1 MTLKNKGLCGILDM
15 NRKKR
20 ICLVEGENEM
30 CEKVDQ
36 LARQREQEAVLVTL
50 FEGVQDGGLRVTY
63 AAKKAN
69 LSLNDFKDQM
79 RLRGFSVPQRKGRSS
94 TVKKA

>member
-1 MTLKNKGLCGILDM
+1 M
-15 NRKKR
+15 NQKKR

-36 LARQREQEAVLVTL
+36 LARQREQEAVLMTL
-50 FEGVQDGGLRVTY
+50 FRGVEAGGVKVTF
-63 AAKKAN
+63 AAKEAN
-69 LSLNDFKDQM
+69 LSLNEFKDQM

>member
-1 MTLKNKGLCGILDM
+1 MKNKGLCGILDM

-36 LARQREQEAVLVTL
+36 LARQREQEAVLMTL
-50 FEGVQDGGLRVTY
+50 FRGVEAQKAPGDVLPVLLRP
-63 AAKKAN
+63 
-69 LSLNDFKDQM
+69 L
-79 RLRGFSVPQRKGRSS
+79 
-94 TVKKA
+94 